1 MVFEL
6 VQAVVRRHP
15 ELKLAILFGSQAS
28 GRSRPHSDV
37 DLAVL
42 GNAPL
47 TAKQK
52 VSLVSELAQATGR
65 PIDLIDLATAGEPML
80 GQVLSHG
87 RRVSGSDEA
96 FAQLLS
102 RHLLDAADF
111 LPYVERILADR
122 RQAWIGS

>member
-6 VQAVVRRHP
+6 IQTVVQRHP
-15 ELKLAILFGSQAS
+15 ELTLAILFGSQAS
-28 GRSRPHSDV
+28 GRARPHSDV
-37 DLAVL
+37 DVAVL
-42 GNAPL
+42 GHVPL
-47 TAKQK
+47 SAEQRM
-52 VSLVSELAQATGR
+52 SLVSELAQATGR
-65 PIDLIDLATAGEPML
+65 PVDLIDMATAGEPML

-87 RRVSGSDEA
+87 RRVLGSDEVY
-96 FAQLLS
+96 AQLLS